1 MVSKTRLIEMVK
13 AHDAEAVAAG
23 LDESPGLLTWRDE
36 RGRNWL
42 HLCCAQNVEDNAARA
57 EASVR
62 TAEALIARGLGIEEA
77 AFAEGAWQATPLWFS
92 ISRGRNLKLA
102 QRLLEMGARPA
113 HSMHAAAF
121 NSDLE
126 AMRLLAAYGHPVDEY
141 AEGETPFLFMIKWS
155 RFATAEA
162 LLDLGADVNTWD
174 AKGQTAL
181 HAMLKKGSDK
191 AHFETLLRRGARG
204 DIAGPDGQTAIDL
217 MRRKRDPE
225 FRRMAE
231 ALARAGDQPDAEM
244 IAAAERVAAIIEGGA
259 VAPPAGAFASHG
271 VTIIENFAPFVFEGP
286 GSIER
291 WCEQMRAH
299 LSGVTALRHTFGPGQ
314 DFSRRGD
321 DVYFSLPTHWR
332 GLKNGQPF
340 AEDGGWAFVLTR
352 HGDMW
357 RVRAYGWAV
366 TRFTTT
372 LQS

>member
-1 MVSKTRLIEMVK
+1 MLVPESELWRASKKSTAPLKELFSGSDLRRLGQLFVVM
-13 AHDAEAVAAG
+13 
-23 LDESPGLLTWRDE
+23 S
-36 RGRNWL
+36 
-42 HLCCAQNVEDNAARA
+42 
-57 EASVR
+57 
-62 TAEALIARGLGIEEA
+62 
-77 AFAEGAWQATPLWFS
+77 GAWLTLNATV
-92 ISRGRNLKLA
+92 
-102 QRLLEMGARPA
+102 GALPGVINT
-113 HSMHAAAF
+113 F
-121 NSDLE
+121 
-126 AMRLLAAYGHPVDEY
+126 
-141 AEGETPFLFMIKWS
+141 
-155 RFATAEA
+155 
-162 LLDLGADVNTWD
+162 LGADVNTWD

-291 WCEQMRAH
+291 WCEQTRAH